1 MKKLVCIAI
10 VALSA
15 AAVAQ
20 NSTSQSSQ
28 SLGDVAR
35 KSRAE
40 EQKAPAKKVYTN
52 DDFAETPA
60 PAPSPTADAKA
71 TAGTPSLDEAPKP
84 GSAQEKGQPSVDLS
98 KESSTTSGDTKDK
111 KDAKPNE
118 EKDAKASAEDQAKVD
133 AEWKS
138 KIDAQKSKI
147 SGLQREY
154 DLTDREYKL
163 FATTFYAD
171 AGNRLRDQKDFH
183 DKETDYRDKLGNLK
197 QQITDE
203 QAKLAELQDQAHKA
217 GANKAYD

>member
-10 VALSA
+10 LALSA

-52 DDFAETPA
+52 DDFAEAPA
-60 PAPSPTADAKA
+60 PAPDAKA
-71 TAGTPSLDEAPKP
+71 SEGTPSLDETTKP
-84 GSAQEKGQPSVDLS
+84 GSAQEKGQPAVDLT
-98 KESSTTSGDTKDK
+98 KESGTTSGDAKDK
-111 KDAKPNE
+111 KDAKPKD
-118 EKDAKASAEDQAKVD
+118 EKDAKASEQDQAKVD

-147 SGLQREY
+147 AGLQREY

-171 AGNRLRDQKDFH
+171 A
-183 DKETDYRDKLGNLK
+183 
-197 QQITDE
+197 
-203 QAKLAELQDQAHKA
+203 AHTNPIA
-217 GANKAYD
+217 FPRSSFAPPTVR

>member
-10 VALSA
+10 LALSA
-15 AAVAQ
+15 AAIAQ

-35 KSRAE
+35 QTRAQD
-40 EQKAPAKKVYTN
+40 QKAPAKKVYTN
-52 DDFAETPA
+52 DDFAEQPTPA
-60 PAPSPTADAKA
+60 PAPAPEAKAAESAPTAEEA
-71 TAGTPSLDEAPKP
+71 TKPS
-84 GSAQEKGQPSVDLS
+84 SAQEKGQPSVDLS
-98 KESSTTSGDTKDK
+98 KESGADAKDK
-111 KDAKPNE
+111 KSTDPKD
-118 EKDAKASAEDQAKVD
+118 KDAKAAEQDQAKVD

-147 SGLQREY
+147 AGLQREY

-183 DKETDYRDKLGNLK
+183 DKETDYRDKLGTLK
-197 QQITDE
+197 QQISDE
-203 QAKLAELQDQAHKA
+203 QAKLAEMQDQAHKA